1 MSSVKKSTCCNESK
15 LFKTQSMRMD
25 ACVAGTGGNRS
36 SCGVSLI
43 NVTQASVQFIAMNS
57 FGNGEEFG
65 FPFSFSV

>member
-1 MSSVKKSTCCNESK
+1 
-15 LFKTQSMRMD
+15 MD